1 MSRILRRRKSRKK
14 DLGYAAA
21 IFGGICW
28 GFSGCC
34 GQYLFQGK
42 GATAA
47 WLVALRLLGAGV
59 LLMAVGFIRSG
70 KGNLKIFRS
79 RRDVIHLVVFALA
92 GILMAQYPYFAAIQ
106 YSNAGTATVLQ
117 YMFPVFI
124 LLILCVQDR
133 RLPSKVEA
141 LAIVLCLAGT
151 FILGTHGN
159 FRELTLTPKALFF
172 GLLAA
177 FGAVLYNMIPG
188 DLMRRYGVCQVLGFG
203 MLLAGVV
210 MSAAVRPW
218 SYEVIWDAGTVLALM
233 GVTVIGTAAAFG
245 LYLAGVAIIGPFKG
259 SLFASMEPV
268 SAVII
273 SFFWL
278 KTAFTPM
285 DILGFLMILGTVLL
299 LTVYQSRT

>member
-1 MSRILRRRKSRKK
+1 MNQGERNRIGSLMTI
-14 DLGYAAA
+14 A
-21 IFGGICW
+21 GGICW

-59 LLMAVGFIRSG
+59 LLMAAGFIRSG
-70 KGNLKIFRS
+70 KGNLKIFHS
-79 RRDVIHLVVFALA
+79 RRDVVHLAVFALA

-124 LLILCVQDR
+124 LLILCVQGR
-133 RLPSKVEA
+133 RFPTKVET

>member
-1 MSRILRRRKSRKK
+1 MTGKIIKGIAGFYYVHDGQARVYQCRAKGVFRNRKIKPLVGDNVTFSVLDETEGEGNIEEILPRKNALIRP
-14 DLGYAAA
+14 AAA
-21 IFGGICW
+21 NVD
-28 GFSGCC
+28 
-34 GQYLFQGK
+34 Q
-42 GATAA
+42 A
-47 WLVALRLLGAGV
+47 
-59 LLMAVGFIRSG
+59 
-70 KGNLKIFRS
+70 
-79 RRDVIHLVVFALA
+79 LVVFALA

>member
-1 MSRILRRRKSRKK
+1 MNQGERNRIGSLMTI
-14 DLGYAAA
+14 A
-21 IFGGICW
+21 GGICW
-28 GFSGCC
+28 GVSGCC
-34 GQYLFQGK
+34 GQYLFPGK
-42 GATAA
+42 GVPAA

>member
-1 MSRILRRRKSRKK
+1 MNQGERNRIGSLMTI
-14 DLGYAAA
+14 A
-21 IFGGICW
+21 GGICW

-59 LLMAVGFIRSG
+59 LLMAAGFIRSG
-70 KGNLKIFRS
+70 KGNLKIFHS

-133 RLPSKVEA
+133 RLPSKVET

-159 FRELTLTPKALFF
+159 FRELTLTPRALFF

-188 DLMRRYGVCQVLGFG
+188 DLMKRYGVCQVLGFG